1 MDSEQRTVHFL
12 VNCFI
17 AGIFLCVLVAIQQE
31 LESIANSLKVL
42 ASPPQIEE
50 RF

>member
-1 MDSEQRTVHFL
+1 MSANEFVFRSVVAILIIIAL
-12 VNCFI
+12 VS
-17 AGIFLCVLVAIQQE
+17 IQQE
-31 LESIANSLKVL
+31 LESIADSLKIL

>member
-1 MDSEQRTVHFL
+1 MDANEFVFRSVVAIL
-12 VNCFI
+12 I
-17 AGIFLCVLVAIQQE
+17 IFVLVSIQQE
-31 LESIANSLKVL
+31 LESISDSLKVL

>member
-1 MDSEQRTVHFL
+1 MDANEFVFRSVVAIL
-12 VNCFI
+12 
-17 AGIFLCVLVAIQQE
+17 AIFVLVSIQQE
-31 LESIANSLKVL
+31 LESISDSLKIL

>member
-1 MDSEQRTVHFL
+1 MDDNKFFRSV
-12 VNCFI
+12 
-17 AGIFLCVLVAIQQE
+17 GILIGIWAIIVLMSIQQE
-31 LESIANSLKVL
+31 LESIANSLKIL

>member
-1 MDSEQRTVHFL
+1 MNANEFVFRSV
-12 VNCFI
+12 
-17 AGIFLCVLVAIQQE
+17 VAILIILALVSIQRE
-31 LESIANSLKVL
+31 LESIADSLKIL

>member
-1 MDSEQRTVHFL
+1 MDANEFVFRSVVAIL
-12 VNCFI
+12 V
-17 AGIFLCVLVAIQQE
+17 IFVLVSIQQE
-31 LESIANSLKVL
+31 LESISDSLKVL